1 MRGQTRKEYCEEEY
15 YFLCYKGGFGMTC
28 KLCLPHSFVLSLL
41 VLGNSFVN
49 SPTLFSRMDLKVRMN
64 MRDREPLSC

>member
-1 MRGQTRKEYCEEEY
+1 
-15 YFLCYKGGFGMTC
+15 MTC